1 MTCNGVPTVPPVL
14 EFFNCFL
21 KFMFIL
27 KVPLY
32 NIPGC
37 YPEILGKWRFRGT
50 GKNLRGL
57 VFPTQ
62 LESMG
67 VLSLLIESRAEA
79 LDISDII
86 RCWRPENI
94 ILNCSIPRQY
104 SKISILLFQNEP
116 GEITKWWRVLLILK
130 MDNLTK

>member
-1 MTCNGVPTVPPVL
+1 MTCNGAPTVPPVL
-14 EFFNCFL
+14 EFFNGFL

-57 VFPTQ
+57 VFATQ
-62 LESMG
+62 LESKG
-67 VLSLLIESRAEA
+67 GLEPPDRVQSWSPGHFSHHKVLKGWKYNFSLFYTIPVLQNKHIVVPKQTRRDYLMVESFV
-79 LDISDII
+79 
-86 RCWRPENI
+86 NFK
-94 ILNCSIPRQY
+94 N
-104 SKISILLFQNEP
+104 
-116 GEITKWWRVLLILK
+116 G
-130 MDNLTK
+130 LT